1 VCGVRTRG
9 GGGGNTRTGRQQK
22 VMSLCAHPHKAQL
35 VLSARPA
42 PPSSVSRL
50 PAASLRNNR
59 SHLGI
64 EGRDDGARLLNQAG
78 Q

>member
-1 VCGVRTRG
+1 
-9 GGGGNTRTGRQQK
+9 
-22 VMSLCAHPHKAQL
+22 MSLCAHPHKAQL